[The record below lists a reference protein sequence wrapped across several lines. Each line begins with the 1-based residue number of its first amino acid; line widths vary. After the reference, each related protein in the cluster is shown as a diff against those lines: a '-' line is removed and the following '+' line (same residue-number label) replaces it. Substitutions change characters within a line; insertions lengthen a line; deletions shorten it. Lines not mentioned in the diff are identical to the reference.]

1 MVPTHSLIRFLSAAN
16 PLTDFRALPRNEL
29 MPITYTNRKG
39 FIFYLCKGVTKTS
52 KPRYYFARE
61 PKGEPVEQIPAGV
74 VISESVN
81 GVVSLTKARPMLI
94 LPEEIAEVQA
104 AVQRHRKSR
113 NYRVNIKNDK
123 IVVYERVGADV
134 DDVLAVFK
142 GEVLISPDKVE
153 QLQER
158 LDRGAQFTP
167 VLRFILLDAEART
180 FHVQRWCYLGSID
193 DWIDLGY
200 SGTAAQLAQRL
211 IPTWGSDA
219 FFDLH

>member
-1 MVPTHSLIRFLSAAN
+1 
-16 PLTDFRALPRNEL
+16 
-29 MPITYTNRKG
+29 MPIKYTNRKG
-39 FIFYLCKGVTKTS
+39 FTFYLCKGVTKTG

-61 PKGEPVEQIPAGV
+61 PKGEPVEQIPAGF

-94 LPEEIAEVQA
+94 LPEEIAAVQA
-104 AVQRHRKSR
+104 AVQRHRKAG
-113 NYRVNIKNDK
+113 NYRVNVRHDQIE
-123 IVVYERVGADV
+123 IYERVGADPG
-134 DDVLAVFK
+134 DLIIELQRDGLFK
-142 GEVLISPDKVE
+142 SELDK
-153 QLQER
+153 QILDER
-158 LDRGAQFTP
+158 IRAERERYSQFTP
-167 VLRFILLDAEART
+167 VLRLILTDAETRT
-180 FHVQRWCYLGSID
+180 FGAQRMCYLGSID